1 MKIANL
7 SITEWINRT
16 LNRQYFLLK
25 EWIEGE
31 LSDKAFTSKMK
42 DFIQE
47 KTKEFDEAM
56 KAGTIPPFYEPK
68 KQ

>member
-7 SITEWINRT
+7 KITEWINII
-16 LNRQYFLLK
+16 LNKQHFLLR
-25 EWIEGE
+25 EWINGE

-47 KTKEFDEAM
+47 KTKEFDEAW
-56 KAGTIPPFYEPK
+56 KNGDIPPFYEPK
-68 KQ
+68 K